1 MQCFVLMDL
10 FTRRGKI
17 GSPDAFPFQRPSIE
31 YMEACVNCM
40 RLDVLMTSVELT
52 LPTRLKHLRML
63 PWIATTF
70 QPVVNVEGMLMEL
83 RLSTSKR
90 G

>member
-1 MQCFVLMDL
+1 
-10 FTRRGKI
+10 
-17 GSPDAFPFQRPSIE
+17 
-31 YMEACVNCM
+31 
-40 RLDVLMTSVELT
+40 MTSVELT